1 MTHIKIGDISPKIQ
15 YVADGDILT
24 FTFPFAVFKTSDVEV
39 YFDGQ
44 VQSSGFS
51 VTLNADCDGGFV
63 VFEEAPKDG
72 VLLTIRRYLIIER
85 TTDFQEGGAFRA
97 KVLNDELDYQTACL
111 QQLSEDLKSSMVL
124 PAYANSSINMTL
136 PLPEAGRAIV
146 WNDEAAG
153 LANSDSV
160 FDNIVPIAE
169 ASKIAAEQ
177 ALAEAIIAR
186 DEVLN
191 FKIAAETAQSLA
203 EQAKLAAEVARDAAD
218 DIVNLGALANKDTI
232 GTIDIDAG
240 SVSLEK
246 LETVAENSG
255 KFMGYNEEG
264 VPSPIEVDT
273 SSLLNASLS
282 NINSDG
288 QTAISNYMTPDY
300 SARVS
305 VSDATLTSSTGFVAP
320 SNGVIYVY
328 TSNYDS
334 NTTVYVDGV
343 SMGIGGAS
351 NYGDYHITTI
361 LLAKDTV
368 VKCSTGGTSSGN
380 FDPMKTVV

>member
-1 MTHIKIGDISPKIQ
+1 M
-15 YVADGDILT
+15 YA
-24 FTFPFAVFKTSDVEV
+24 
-39 YFDGQ
+39 
-44 VQSSGFS
+44 
-51 VTLNADCDGGFV
+51 
-63 VFEEAPKDG
+63 
-72 VLLTIRRYLIIER
+72 IRSY
-85 TTDFQEGGAFRA
+85 
-97 KVLNDELDYQTACL
+97 
-111 QQLSEDLKSSMVL
+111 
-124 PAYANSSINMTL
+124 YA
-136 PLPEAGRAIV
+136 
-146 WNDEAAG
+146 
-153 LANSDSV
+153 
-160 FDNIVPIAE
+160 
-169 ASKIAAEQ
+169 
-177 ALAEAIIAR
+177 
-186 DEVLN
+186 
-191 FKIAAETAQSLA
+191 
-203 EQAKLAAEVARDAAD
+203 
-218 DIVNLGALANKDTI
+218 
-232 GTIDIDAG
+232 
-240 SVSLEK
+240 
-246 LETVAENSG
+246 
-255 KFMGYNEEG
+255 
-264 VPSPIEVDT
+264 IEVDT